1 MTPEKSPQP
10 FTGETQVLGPMH
22 EQVAL
27 PRQPVGMVTQWNVLP
42 GRPAEYDTQ
51 VWSGPVQA
59 AQLLTL
65 LHWVAGTQP
74 PV

>member
-1 MTPEKSPQP
+1 
-10 FTGETQVLGPMH
+10 
-22 EQVAL
+22 
-27 PRQPVGMVTQWNVLP
+27 MVTQWNVLP